1 VRENA
6 LCSWAAAAY
15 RDPIMVRPFLGRL
28 NVLLNTPAAIH
39 RVLVD
44 NHANYRRTRASVR
57 ILRPVAGAGL
67 LLSEG
72 EAWRLQRRTV
82 APALAPRVMPLL
94 ARHIVHVT
102 AETLDRLA
110 GQAAAG
116 PIDLLAE
123 MQFLSLEIAGR
134 SMFSLPMQARQAAL
148 RRLLGEFAA
157 RWSRPHLL
165 DLVLPPAI
173 PSPRDFGRGLF
184 RRRWMGLMRTIVA
197 ERMAVPAPETPRDL
211 FDLLRAARDPETG
224 AAFTATELRD
234 QVATLLLAGHETTA
248 LALFWAL
255 VMLAQMPAL
264 ADWLAAEVDEVPIT
278 AADAT
283 EVVGRLPRTRAMVQ
297 ETLRL
302 YPPAFLIVRE
312 PIGPDRLEG
321 VDVPPGSLVMIAPWV
336 LHRHAALW
344 PEPTVFDPAR
354 FLPEAPPP
362 PRMAFLPFGVGPRTC
377 VGAQFAMTEAVLAL
391 AMLVQRFRFSLTD
404 SRPVLP
410 VAAVTTQPD
419 HAPMVRL
426 EPR

>member
-1 VRENA
+1 
-6 LCSWAAAAY
+6 
-15 RDPIMVRPFLGRL
+15 MVRPFLGRL